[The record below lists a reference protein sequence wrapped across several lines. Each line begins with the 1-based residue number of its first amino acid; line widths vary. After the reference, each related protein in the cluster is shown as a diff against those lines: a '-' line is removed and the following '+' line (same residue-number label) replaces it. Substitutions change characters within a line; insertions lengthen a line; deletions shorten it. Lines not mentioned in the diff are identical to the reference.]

1 MIEVQNYLIA
11 WLIYVVAGLVFM
23 FAMSRI
29 FRNIKPIELKG
40 MLFGWMAVII
50 FVPYRGHEPAPFMA
64 PAILVAA
71 FDFLDGLDK
80 GMDSALALVMDR
92 LQISILAFILVTIA
106 GVAALIVRFSRRKL
120 QVPDAEEQPSGE

>member
-1 MIEVQNYLIA
+1 MIDVQNYMIA
-11 WLIYVVAGLVFM
+11 WLIYVVAGVVFM

-40 MLFGWMAVII
+40 MIFGWAAVII
-50 FVPYRGHEPAPFMA
+50 FVPYRGHEPAPFLA
-64 PAILVAA
+64 PAVLVAA

-92 LQISILAFILVTIA
+92 LQISIFAFLLVTIV

-120 QVPDAEEQPSGE
+120 RLPESEQQPSGE